1 MTAAAIHLPDIRFSR
16 YCLEKFRLNR
26 GVYNTIDMWL
36 YDHGFREVAER
47 RRLALAFLEFHCRNE
62 PAGEGAAFCKFGKGH
77 LVERLT
83 AFVRPA
89 GSP

>member
-1 MTAAAIHLPDIRFSR
+1 MTATAIHLPDIRFSR

-36 YDHGFREVAER
+36 YDYGFREVAER
-47 RRLALAFLEFHCRNE
+47 RKLALAFLEFHYRKE
-62 PAGEGAAFCKFGKGH
+62 PTDEGAAFYKFGRGN

-83 AFVRPA
+83 AFVQTA
-89 GSP
+89 VSP